1 MTDRDMNMVHYPVFA
16 EPFVLVVI
24 RGALDMLQLIQPQ
37 VADIPLARAAC
48 GWNKPFH
55 RRARAA
61 CGWGKPS
68 HRRSSSACGQ
78 GKPSHRR
85 SQHQGYNTS
94 HASHAINT
102 SKESVMWLGLEE
114 GGCRR
119 KKTHAEDNKRIDR
132 ASKQGVHWRRGQKYR
147 SGEQA
152 GRARA
157 AQLGAAS
164 ASGW

>member
-48 GWNKPFH
+48 DWSKPFH

-61 CGWGKPS
+61 CGWD
-68 HRRSSSACGQ
+68 
-78 GKPSHRR
+78 KPSHRR

-102 SKESVMWLGLEE
+102 GKESVMWLGLKGRGLQKKKRTQKTINASIGRASRGCTGE
-114 GGCRR
+114 GD
-119 KKTHAEDNKRIDR
+119 KSIDR
-132 ASKQGVHWRRGQKYR
+132 ASKQVGH
-147 SGEQA
+147 
-152 GRARA
+152 GRHNSER
-157 AQLGAAS
+157 AAS

>member
-1 MTDRDMNMVHYPVFA
+1 MNMVHYPVFA

-61 CGWGKPS
+61 CGWDKPS

-78 GKPSHRR
+78 DKPSHRR
-85 SQHQGYNTS
+85 SQHQGYNAS

-102 SKESVMWLGLEE
+102 SKELVMWLGLE
-114 GGCRR
+114 G
-119 KKTHAEDNKRIDR
+119 
-132 ASKQGVHWRRGQKYR
+132 RGLVP
-147 SGEQA
+147 
-152 GRARA
+152 GRP
-157 AQLGAAS
+157 
-164 ASGW
+164 

>member
-48 GWNKPFH
+48 DWSKPFH

-61 CGWGKPS
+61 CGWD
-68 HRRSSSACGQ
+68 
-78 GKPSHRR
+78 KPSHRR
-85 SQHQGYNTS
+85 SQHQGYNAS

-102 SKESVMWLGLEE
+102 SKELVMWLGLE
-114 GGCRR
+114 GRGLQK
-119 KKTHAEDNKRIDR
+119 KKTYTEDNKSIDR
-132 ASKQGVHWRRGQKYR
+132 
-147 SGEQA
+147 EQEGSA
-152 GRARA
+152 RAKKTKVSIGRASR
-157 AQLGAAS
+157 
-164 ASGW
+164 

>member
-37 VADIPLARAAC
+37 VADIPL
-48 GWNKPFH
+48 
-55 RRARAA
+55 ARAA